1 MSGASAIPGPAGR
14 PARRPATLRAL
25 LDGVLAPDA
34 VRPVAVG
41 AGQGGQGGANGAGL
55 DVAVSGLTLDS
66 RDVRAGDLYLA
77 LPGRATHGL
86 DHAADA
92 VARGAVAVATVPGA
106 LEARPD
112 AAAALRAARD
122 PDGRAPTVVEAR
134 GLAGVVG
141 ALASRCFGEPDRDL
155 RLVAVTG
162 TDGKTS
168 VCRFVASALAALGT
182 RAGYVGTIGWGVVAA
197 PGKGGAT
204 DGGRGDGLA
213 DGLASSALT
222 TPDVV
227 ALRRMLAELRDA
239 GCEAVALEASSHG
252 IAEGRLDGLALD
264 VAVLTNLGHD
274 HLDYHGTV
282 EAYGAAKARLFDFP
296 GLGAAVLNADD
307 ALGAELVA
315 RLRRRAASGAPAP
328 AVATFGTRV
337 GGPSIPAPVGASADP
352 TYAAVGVAASPR
364 GLDFELLDGA
374 TRTAVSSPLL
384 GRFNVDNLLA
394 CHGALRALG
403 VGAADAAGALG
414 ALRPVRGRMERVAPA
429 AHAAPPAGP
438 TAIVDFAHTPDAL
451 GAAIGAVRAHCP
463 GRLHV
468 VFGCGGDR
476 DRAKRAPMA
485 RAAEAADRVVLTS
498 DNPRTE
504 DPQRIIAD
512 ALEGIADRARVEVVP
527 ERRAAIERAIREA
540 ADDDVVLVA
549 GKGHETHQIVG
560 TVRHPFDD
568 REVVA
573 AALARRAR
581 GTASAVARPEAAA

>member
-1 MSGASAIPGPAGR
+1 MSDASATPGPAGR

-25 LDGVLAPDA
+25 LGGVLAPDA

-41 AGQGGQGGANGAGL
+41 AGRGGRGGRGGQGGAGL

-77 LPGRATHGL
+77 LPGRAAHGL

-92 VARGAVAVATVPGA
+92 VARGAVAVATVSGA

-112 AAAALRAARD
+112 AVAALRAARD
-122 PDGRAPTVVEAR
+122 PDGRMPTVVEAR
-134 GLAGVVG
+134 GLAGAVG

-197 PGKGGAT
+197 PGE
-204 DGGRGDGLA
+204 

-274 HLDYHGTV
+274 HLDYHGTA

-307 ALGAELVA
+307 ALGAELAA

-337 GGPSIPAPVGASADP
+337 GGTGASADP
-352 TYAAVGVAASPR
+352 TYAAAGVVASPR

-403 VGAADAAGALG
+403 ASAADAAGALG
-414 ALRPVRGRMERVAPA
+414 ALRPVRGRMERVAP
-429 AHAAPPAGP
+429 AAPPAGP

-504 DPQRIIAD
+504 DPRRIIAD
-512 ALEGIADRARVEVVP
+512 ALEGVADRARVEVEP
-527 ERRAAIERAIREA
+527 DRRAAIERAIREA

-549 GKGHETHQIVG
+549 GKGHETYQIVG

-581 GTASAVARPEAAA
+581 ESAGAAARPEAAA